1 MQIDLASGVCNERI
15 DHDQSGLRLRNRPL
29 QYAAKAWLECGGPV
43 EEYKE
48 LYEAIR

>member
-1 MQIDLASGVCNERI
+1 MAIDAINEAI
-15 DHDQSGLRLRNRPL
+15 PL
-29 QYAAKAWLECGGPV
+29 LKAHHVPQELLYAAKAWLECGGPV